1 MSRRRSLLSLVV
13 VAVLTT
19 ACQVRLAADVAIG
32 RDGAGTFEFAVAI
45 DEELARDLREAG
57 VEPLAGLEDAA
68 GEESSRWE
76 VVGEEPEDG
85 GVRVRLR
92 AAFDDPDGLTELAAD
107 LHRALDRDDLRVH
120 DGLRLERRDDGS
132 VAVSGRVG
140 LDLPAAP
147 GAEGQGVDFDAE
159 DLERLLRERGEEFV
173 RYDVRVTLPGEPVEH
188 DADEVDGDS
197 LVWRAPVGGMR
208 EISAVSAPPG
218 IPSVVLAV
226 AVGAFAAVVTG
237 VGAFLWRRRRRE
249 GPVSPGG

>member
-1 MSRRRSLLSLVV
+1 MPRRRSLLSLVV
-13 VAVLTT
+13 VAVLAT
-19 ACQVRLAADVAIG
+19 ACQVRLAADVAVG
-32 RDGAGTFEFAVAI
+32 RDGSGTFAFAVAI
-45 DEELARDLREAG
+45 DEELAQDLREAG
-57 VEPLAGLEDAA
+57 VEPLAGLEDA

-85 GVRVRLR
+85 GVRVRLQ
-92 AAFDDPDGLTELAAD
+92 APFDDPDGLAELAAD

-132 VAVSGRVG
+132 VAFSGRVG

-159 DLERLLRERGEEFV
+159 DLQRLLQERGEEFV
-173 RYDVRVTLPGEPVEH
+173 RYDVRVTLPGDPVEH

-197 LVWRAPVGGMR
+197 LVWRAPVDGMR

-218 IPSVVLAV
+218 IPPVLLAV
-226 AVGAFAAVVTG
+226 AVGALAAVVTG
-237 VGAFLWRRRRRE
+237 VGAYLWRRRRRE
-249 GPVSPGG
+249 EPLSPAG